1 MAESSED
8 TGLAQFGYKQELKRT
23 LGIFHTFAAG
33 ISYISILTGTFQL
46 FYLGMGQGGPAYW
59 WSWPMVFVGQLMVA
73 LCFAELAGR
82 YPVAGSI
89 YNWAKR
95 LSNPHVAWLAG
106 WMMLTASVV
115 SIAAVALAYQQ
126 TLPQISSVFQ
136 LVGTGSNATDSATNA
151 VVLGALLILFTTVV
165 NAFGVKLMARINS
178 AGVFI
183 ELIAAVL
190 LIIVLAA
197 NITRGPEVVTET
209 HGTGAGNSLGYLG
222 AFLTASLAS
231 AYVMYGFDTAAS
243 LGEESLNPRRNAPK
257 AILRALVASFFL
269 GGLILL
275 FALMAVKDINAEEL
289 TTIGLQYVILDVLG
303 PTVGKIFLWTV
314 IIAITVCVLAVQTAC
329 IRMAFAMAR
338 DNNLPASRTLA
349 RVSPRFG
356 TPVAPAVI
364 SGALAVGILAVNIGQ
379 PQIFAVITSIAIIM
393 IYVAY
398 LLVTV
403 PMLIARLRGRW
414 TAPETGFTLGRWGV
428 PVNVLAVLWGL
439 GMTVNLMWPRQ
450 EIYNP
455 TEPYHW
461 YLRWGAFLFVGGVAL
476 VGFAY
481 YWLVLRHKTGVR
493 AENAC
498 EPTEGS

>member
-1 MAESSED
+1 MAESPED

-46 FYLGMGQGGPAYW
+46 FYLGMAQGGPAYW

-73 LCFAELAGR
+73 LCFAELAGT
-82 YPVAGSI
+82 YPVAGSV
-89 YNWAKR
+89 YNWTKR

-106 WMMLTASVV
+106 WMMLIASITT
-115 SIAAVALAYQQ
+115 IAAVALAYQQ
-126 TLPQISSVFQ
+126 TLPQISAVFQ
-136 LVGTGSNATDSATNA
+136 IVGTGGNPTDSATNA
-151 VVLGALLILFTTVV
+151 VVLGAVLILFTTLV

-178 AGVFI
+178 AGVLI

-209 HGTGAGNSLGYLG
+209 HGTGAGHSLGYLG
-222 AFLTASLAS
+222 AFLTAALAS
-231 AYVMYGFDTAAS
+231 AYVMYGYDTAAS
-243 LGEESLNPRRNAPK
+243 LGEESLNPRKNAPK
-257 AILRALVASFFL
+257 AILRALIASFVL

-275 FALMAVKDINAEEL
+275 FALMAAKDINAPEL
-289 TTIGLQYVILDVLG
+289 TTTGLQFILLDVLG
-303 PTVGKIFLWTV
+303 PTLGTVFLWAV
-314 IIAITVCVLAVQTAC
+314 VVAITVCVLAVQTAS

-338 DNNLPASRTLA
+338 DNNLPAAGLLA

-364 SGALAVGILAVNIGQ
+364 TGLIAVCVLVVNVGQ

-393 IYVAY
+393 IYIAY
-398 LLVTV
+398 LMVTV
-403 PMLIARLRGRW
+403 PMLLARLRGRW
-414 TAPETGFTLGRWGV
+414 QPAGFSLGRWGI
-428 PVNVLAVLWGL
+428 PVNVLAILWGT
-439 GMTVNLMWPRQ
+439 GMTLNLLWPRQ

-455 TEPYHW
+455 SEPFHW
-461 YLRWGAFLFVGGVAL
+461 YLRWGAVLFVGGVAL
-476 VGFAY
+476 VGFTY
-481 YWLVLRHKTGVR
+481 YWFVLRHKTGVR
-493 AENAC
+493 PENAWS
-498 EPTEGS
+498 EEGS